1 MAKIYSADEI
11 VQLAKEIV
19 NDLTNTAKQ
28 QEWTAAILQAPT
40 ESLVEVT
47 GRLTSN
53 EEHKPANIKALR
65 ESVISE
71 IERKN
76 AEKII
81 QTMQHLDQSA
91 SKLSN
96 ISLFLAV
103 VGVVLGVIQIL
114 KEFNVI

>member
-1 MAKIYSADEI
+1 MAKNYSATDI
-11 VQLAKEIV
+11 VELSKEIV

-28 QEWTAAILQAPT
+28 QEWTAAISQAPT
-40 ESLVEVT
+40 ELLVEVT
-47 GRLTSN
+47 GRLISK
-53 EEHKPANIKALR
+53 EEYKPASIKALR

-81 QTMQHLDQSA
+81 QTMQHLDESA

-103 VGVVLGVIQIL
+103 VGVVLGIIQIL
-114 KEFNVI
+114 KEFDII